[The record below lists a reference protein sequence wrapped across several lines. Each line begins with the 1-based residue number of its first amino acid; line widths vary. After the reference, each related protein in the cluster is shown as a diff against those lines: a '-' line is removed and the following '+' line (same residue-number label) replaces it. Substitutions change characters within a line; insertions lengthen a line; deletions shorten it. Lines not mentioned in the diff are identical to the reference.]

1 MVYFGAIGPS
11 KGPGPCA
18 PSPRGAPPG
27 FCSPPRGQPGVP
39 DPPGGGVGALG
50 TCWRVPSAG
59 GANEGSLAY
68 TKITEMFYSKKK
80 KTKKEVLQKNAHSA
94 AAAGPT
100 QTHGLG
106 PSTRARAGSCFA
118 AQPPPLSAASPR
130 VPKSFPGGFCLPS
143 APRGL
148 LLETSAP
155 QGFPSAPG
163 GALPAPKGALEKP
176 WGKFWLL
183 SPPPRP
189 YLQGH
194 KSFLKPVFLSFPS
207 HPLFFPLIMGC
218 AQEVPGPSS
227 FGDPSPRAACSL
239 ARCSW
244 QN

>member
-1 MVYFGAIGPS
+1 M
-11 KGPGPCA
+11 
-18 PSPRGAPPG
+18 
-27 FCSPPRGQPGVP
+27 GV
-39 DPPGGGVGALG
+39 LG
-50 TCWRVPSAG
+50 TCWRIPSAG

-80 KTKKEVLQKNAHSA
+80 TKKRSFTKER
-94 AAAGPT
+94 T
-100 QTHGLG
+100 QRGSCRTHTN
-106 PSTRARAGSCFA
+106 PRARPLHACQGRILFRSTASSSLSSFPSRP
-118 AQPPPLSAASPR
+118 QIFSRRLLPPLSSP
-130 VPKSFPGGFCLPS
+130 
-143 APRGL
+143 AL

-207 HPLFFPLIMGC
+207 HPLFFL
-218 AQEVPGPSS
+218 
-227 FGDPSPRAACSL
+227 
-239 ARCSW
+239 
-244 QN
+244 